1 MAAFVDFDNICRR
14 GGVQMK
20 KVTLCLMLAAALL
33 LSGFYGTADHAFAK
47 VNEYEGQHR

>member
-14 GGVQMK
+14 GGAQMK
-20 KVTLCLMLAAALL
+20 KVTMCLMLAAALL
-33 LSGFYGTADHAFAK
+33 VSSFYGSADHAFAK